1 MKSKV
6 WMAVLGIFFAVCVA
20 LSVVL
25 MLPGEAARYAEVR
38 SDGELVAT
46 LDLTVDRVLTVETEF
61 GTNVVTVKDGKVA
74 VTEADCPDHY
84 CMERGYCSSGAMIV
98 CLPNKLTVSFL
109 GEQEIDG
116 AVG

>member
-1 MKSKV
+1 VKSKV
-6 WMAVLGIFFAVCVA
+6 WLAVLCVLFALCVA
-20 LSVVL
+20 LSALL

-38 SDGELVAT
+38 AGGELVAT
-46 LDLTVDRVLTVETEF
+46 LDLTQERVLTVETEL

-84 CMERGYCSSGAMIV
+84 CMERGFCDSGAMIV
-98 CLPNKLTVSFL
+98 CLPNKLTIRFL
-109 GEQEIDG
+109 GEQEIDA